1 MIYNGKHAAKN
12 NPKVDGKRL
21 IATLEIVAFLTTA
34 GVGVR
39 EAIKIDE
46 QKRAARELEHKIDG
60 ISAVAESYNVNQ
72 FFSLIESKYNKYQ
85 SENWQDMTTDG
96 LILSFFKEQIDKPEL
111 REAEKA
117 QILYDLIQ
125 DEHLYEYIYNYIQT
139 HSTNVTFFEES
150 NINYEKLNTIT
161 SDEKLM
167 HFINEAS
174 NAYQVPEPI
183 IIGLIARSMKDEKV
197 DRQTIMNS
205 YYASWSNLQERRS
218 SHNYLTGEDDRLD
231 SWKSPQVDAQY
242 NESNYVMKLGAI
254 YENALKEFNGDTN
267 KAIMATTLG
276 LRIAKEIEGTAHNLS
291 EKELNDV
298 INKSTDN
305 INSTLSYAMHYMNDG
320 RFVIH
325 YKGINENAY
334 YTVTFETNEFES
346 FLSQKINVIANDIDI
361 NLISHFGIGQT
372 KTH

>member
-1 MIYNGKHAAKN
+1 MIYNGKHAAKS

-46 QKRAARELEHKIDG
+46 QKRAARELEPKIDG

-85 SENWQDMTTDG
+85 NENWQDMTTDG
-96 LILSFFKEQIDKPEL
+96 LILSFFKEQIDEPEL

-205 YYASWSNLQERRS
+205 
-218 SHNYLTGEDDRLD
+218 
-231 SWKSPQVDAQY
+231 
-242 NESNYVMKLGAI
+242 
-254 YENALKEFNGDTN
+254 
-267 KAIMATTLG
+267 
-276 LRIAKEIEGTAHNLS
+276 
-291 EKELNDV
+291 
-298 INKSTDN
+298 
-305 INSTLSYAMHYMNDG
+305 
-320 RFVIH
+320 
-325 YKGINENAY
+325 
-334 YTVTFETNEFES
+334 
-346 FLSQKINVIANDIDI
+346 
-361 NLISHFGIGQT
+361 
-372 KTH
+372 